1 MEITKDTIEINNI
14 TYIIIE
20 KMDINNNTYY
30 FLSNENDKT
39 DFFVQKLSEDK
50 KELISLDS
58 EEELNN
64 VLSIFSKKYQ

>member
-1 MEITKDTIEINNI
+1 MEIEKETVVVDGI

-50 KELISLDS
+50 ETLIQLDS
-58 EEELNN
+58 EEELEE
-64 VLSIFSKKYQ
+64 VLSMYSKKYQ